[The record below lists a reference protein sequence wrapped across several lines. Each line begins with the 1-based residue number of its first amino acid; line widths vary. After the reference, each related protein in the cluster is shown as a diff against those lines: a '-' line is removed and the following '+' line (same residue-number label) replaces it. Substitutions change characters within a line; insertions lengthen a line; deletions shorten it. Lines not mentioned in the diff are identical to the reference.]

1 MRAATVRKTAKAKAK
16 RRRRVRWN
24 HALGPWGNG
33 FDAGWRDAHR
43 RVNFAG
49 SMGGGFP
56 GSREPEAQRLYAE
69 GYREARR
76 AVDGPPQ
83 VRRLEGSTS

>member
-43 RVNFAG
+43 RVNFGVPWAAG
-49 SMGGGFP
+49 FRARGTRRRS
-56 GSREPEAQRLYAE
+56 ACT
-69 GYREARR
+69 RR
-76 AVDGPPQ
+76 AT
-83 VRRLEGSTS
+83 VRRAAPSTARPK